1 MKCKWRSTSAR
12 VVPRIFFGGGGGGGG
27 GGCGGST
34 IKLLTLGVH
43 AHEGYSTLSVTVSS
57 LLFKF
62 ICM

>member
-12 VVPRIFFGGGGGGGG
+12 VVPRIFVGGGG